1 MLDRDMSRGGRN
13 DFVGGILLGL
23 AGRTNFLQDSDSDV
37 CLLHSKSIA
46 SEEKALMKSWKY
58 RELSVEQ
65 TFLA

>member
-46 SEEKALMKSWKY
+46 SEEKALMKS
-58 RELSVEQ
+58 
-65 TFLA
+65 